1 MALKAALILV
11 AILIATY
18 SNSAFAYVGPGAG
31 LSLIGSVIGLL
42 VAVAMALGVVLFWPI
57 RQLIRRN
64 RKAAT
69 ETPATVTG
77 PDDNA
82 GP

>member
-11 AILIATY
+11 AVLIATY

-42 VAVAMALGVVLFWPI
+42 VAVAMALGVVLFCRFASSFAAI
-57 RQLIRRN
+57 VRRPPK
-64 RKAAT
+64 RR
-69 ETPATVTG
+69 PR
-77 PDDNA
+77 
-82 GP
+82 